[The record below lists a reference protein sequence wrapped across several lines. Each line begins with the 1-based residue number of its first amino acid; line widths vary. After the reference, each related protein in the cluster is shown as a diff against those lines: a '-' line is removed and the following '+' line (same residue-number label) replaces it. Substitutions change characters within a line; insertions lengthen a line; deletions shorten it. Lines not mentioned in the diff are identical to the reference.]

1 MSDDLLTV
9 AEADALAS
17 QYRPRP
23 RAGVHTW
30 TPRTLGEYR
39 ALDLTR
45 PITDTAG
52 LQPFDV
58 TAPRAVCAPHPAD
71 VRRYEKRIE
80 ARQRRARDK
89 ATTKLGIQPRDSK
102 FGVGVLGFVVDMS
115 VWRELHAAAIAY
127 SWSLRGT
134 QA

>member
-58 TAPRAVCAPHPAD
+58 TAPRAVCTPHPAD

-80 ARQRRARDK
+80 ARQRRARERAD
-89 ATTKLGIQPRDSK
+89 L
-102 FGVGVLGFVVDMS
+102 LGFVVDMS
-115 VWRELHAAAIAY
+115 VWRERHAAAIAY

>member
-17 QYRPRP
+17 QYRPRA

-39 ALDLTR
+39 ALVLTR

-52 LQPFDV
+52 LPAFDV

-80 ARQRRARDK
+80 ARQRRVRERE
-89 ATTKLGIQPRDSK
+89 T
-102 FGVGVLGFVVDMS
+102 VLGFVVDMS

-134 QA
+134 PA

>member
-80 ARQRRARDK
+80 ARQRRARERV
-89 ATTKLGIQPRDSK
+89 AS
-102 FGVGVLGFVVDMS
+102 FVVDMT

-127 SWSLRGT
+127 SWSLRGS
-134 QA
+134 A

>member
-30 TPRTLGEYR
+30 TPRTLGEYL
-39 ALDLTR
+39 ALDLAR
-45 PITDTAG
+45 PITDTAT
-52 LQPFDV
+52 LPAFDV
-58 TAPRAVCAPHPAD
+58 TAPRAVCTPHPAD

-80 ARQRRARDK
+80 ARQRRARERAD
-89 ATTKLGIQPRDSK
+89 L
-102 FGVGVLGFVVDMS
+102 LGFVVDMS